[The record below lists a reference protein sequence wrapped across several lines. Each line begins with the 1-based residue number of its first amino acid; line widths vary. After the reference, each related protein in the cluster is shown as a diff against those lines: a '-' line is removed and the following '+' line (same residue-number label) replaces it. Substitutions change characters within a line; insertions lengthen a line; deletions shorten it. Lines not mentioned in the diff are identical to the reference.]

1 MGNNSSRNDG
11 EGSQQQAQPV
21 LHPQSENTLAQ
32 NQPRQ
37 TSYARNTNN
46 NCCRTTSSSNNN
58 NNDNNNK
65 NAIKEAKKDAIK
77 LPHNFEA
84 IINDSDSPINRSSPE
99 KLLEQLQ
106 AGIFLNGRKMKY
118 WVNED
123 NINCFLVFA
132 KGLLITWGE
141 DLREEGQITV
151 AVLKNVCWLEMHGRF
166 HTTNL
171 TPGVKYEVAYLI
183 KLEDSSTGWQVPV
196 NFRLTLPN
204 GSKQERKENLNR
216 RPREEWIRIPIGEFE
231 TSMENQGEIEFS
243 LHECE
248 GGKWRKGLVI
258 KGVAIEPKM

>member
-1 MGNNSSRNDG
+1 M
-11 EGSQQQAQPV
+11 
-21 LHPQSENTLAQ
+21 LHPQSEKTLAQ

-37 TSYARNTNN
+37 TSYASNTNS
-46 NCCRTTSSSNNN
+46 NCCHTSSNSNNN
-58 NNDNNNK
+58 NNNNNK

-84 IINDSDSPINRSSPE
+84 IINDSDSPIGRSSPE
-99 KLLEQLQ
+99 KLLEQLR

-118 WVNED
+118 WVNGD

-132 KGLLITWGE
+132 KGLQITWGE
-141 DLREEGQITV
+141 DLRYWVFQNIETREEGQITV

-183 KLEDSSTGWQVPV
+183 KLEDSSSGWQVPV

-216 RPREEWIRIPIGEFE
+216 RPREDWIRLPVGEFE

-248 GGKWRKGLVI
+248 GGNWKKGLVI